1 MGEADFAKIHLK
13 DHLNSL
19 LITPISEGF
28 WSIHSSAKELCERN
42 DQPDQI
48 LRTFQNMLTKIP
60 DWTDATLSTEVERIL
75 KVTRCSYLDDLIMGV
90 FISYMKAFAS
100 LQQRNSSDEIKIEF
114 DRPSLAKFIHEL
126 YKHSAR
132 KMWQTAYLFKVV
144 GTTSEVQARNRQEI
158 ETIISNC
165 IELVIRSFLPW
176 ESITKKYFSE
186 GQSEPPAQPQL
197 PELPPPVVEEK
208 RAVKFEEEDES
219 DEEEEN
225 MPLVIGEEISMN
237 LVEEEEEE
245 DPLKEIEKRV
255 SDSLV
260 LNL

>member
-1 MGEADFAKIHLK
+1 MGDADFAKVHLK

-19 LITPISEGF
+19 LISPISEGF
-28 WSIHSSAKELCERN
+28 WSIHTSAKELCERN

-75 KVTRCSYLDDLIMGV
+75 KVTKCSYLDDLIMGV

-132 KMWQTAYLFKVV
+132 KMWQTAYLFKVA

-186 GQSEPPAQPQL
+186 GQSEPPQPVQPL
-197 PELPPPVVEEK
+197 PEPEPEPPVEEK
-208 RAVKFEEEDES
+208 RVVKFEEEDES
-219 DEEEEN
+219 DEEN
-225 MPLVIGEEISMN
+225 MPVVIGEEVLMN
-237 LVEEEEEE
+237 LVDDEED

>member
-1 MGEADFAKIHLK
+1 MGEADFAKVHLK

-19 LITPISEGF
+19 LISPISEGF
-28 WSIHSSAKELCERN
+28 WSIHTSAKELCERN

-75 KVTRCSYLDDLIMGV
+75 KVTKCSYLDDLIMGV

-126 YKHSAR
+126 YKQSAR
-132 KMWQTAYLFKVV
+132 KMWQTAYLFKVA

-186 GQSEPPAQPQL
+186 GQSEPSHSV
-197 PELPPPVVEEK
+197 PEPEPPVVEEK
-208 RAVKFEEEDES
+208 RVVKFEEEDES
-219 DEEEEN
+219 EEEEN
-225 MPLVIGEEISMN
+225 MALVIGEEVSMN
-237 LVEEEEEE
+237 LVDDEEE

>member
-75 KVTRCSYLDDLIMGV
+75 KVTKCSYLDDLIMGV

-100 LQQRNSSDEIKIEF
+100 LQQRNSSHEIKIEF

-132 KMWQTAYLFKVV
+132 KMWQTAYLFKVA

-186 GQSEPPAQPQL
+186 GQPEPTQPVPEPEPP
-197 PELPPPVVEEK
+197 VEEK

-237 LVEEEEEE
+237 LVEDEEEE